1 MSGFFSRERLINGPW
16 QAFERAIARLL
27 IVQGWDVV
35 ELVGGSGDKG
45 ADVIASSANRE
56 VVYQAKYKSDNSDL
70 SVPIVDDVK
79 RAMEF
84 YKIKEGVCCSNRN
97 LGLTQK
103 RRLKELTSGVQGYS
117 IISFTGA
124 SILRSFEKLPEWFDD
139 GKSVRKHQEKAIEEL
154 KRTFLNDTGRGLISL
169 ATGLGKTFVAGSFI
183 NWLYN
188 EVGFHLN
195 ILILADKRS
204 LIEQFDRAI
213 WTSLPKSVSTHLL
226 HQSEKPG
233 YDSGVTIATFQS
245 FAKYKEENPELQY
258 DIVIVDEAHHSMAP
272 TYKDVIMSLNARY
285 LLGLTATPFR
295 RDNQRIEELF
305 GSPLVKIGVEE
316 AIKNHLLCKVNYIL
330 HTDNIDEDWITLNS
344 NQGYTIK
351 QLNKKVFLPE
361 RDDAIAE
368 IIINYWNKKGA
379 KKGIIFCNSNEHCE
393 RVESIMRSQ
402 RIPTQALTMRAGNNR
417 EQARRLRAFR
427 QGQLNFITCFDMLNE
442 GIDVPDVDMIVFLR
456 VTHSPTYFLQQLGRG
471 LRKPKDNPEKELLVL
486 DFVADLRRIGRVQ
499 ALNDGYNSSNIIE
512 DIELPENFNLEIT
525 NKYTKNFIDLVENDE
540 GVIDELDE
548 TRMVYLKKGDN

>member
-1 MSGFFSRERLINGPW
+1 MSGFFSKERLINGPW

-35 ELVGGSGDKG
+35 ELVGGSGDNG

-56 VVYQAKYKSDNSDL
+56 VVYQAKYKSDNSEL

-97 LGLTQK
+97 LGGTQK
-103 RRLKELTSGVQGYS
+103 KRLKELTSGVQGYN
-117 IISFTGA
+117 IVSFTGA
-124 SILRSFEKLPEWFDD
+124 SILGSFEKLPEWFDN
-139 GKSVRKHQEKAIEEL
+139 GESLRKHQEKAIEEL
-154 KRTFLNDTGRGLISL
+154 KRTFLNGTGKGLVSL

-183 NWLYN
+183 NWIYKEN
-188 EVGFHLN
+188 GAHLN
-195 ILILADKRS
+195 ILILADKKS

-213 WTSLPKSVSTHLL
+213 WPFLPKSVSTHLL
-226 HQSEKPG
+226 YQSEKPG
-233 YDSGVTIATFQS
+233 YDSGVTLATFQS

-258 DIVIVDEAHHSMAP
+258 DIVIVDEAHHSMAR

-295 RDNQRIEELF
+295 KDNQRIEELF

-330 HTDNIDEDWITLNS
+330 HTDNIDKDWITFNS
-344 NQGYTIK
+344 DQGYTIK
-351 QLNKKVFLPE
+351 QLNKKVFLPQL
-361 RDDAIAE
+361 DDAIAE
-368 IIINYWNKKGA
+368 IIINYWKKKEA

-393 RVESIMRSQ
+393 RVERIMRSQ
-402 RIPTQALTMRAGNNR
+402 RIPTQSLTMRAGNNR
-417 EQARRLRAFR
+417 EQAKRLRAFR
-427 QGQLNFITCFDMLNE
+427 QGQLSFITCFDMLNE
-442 GIDVPDVDMIVFLR
+442 GIDVPDVDFIVFLR
-456 VTHSPTYFLQQLGRG
+456 VTHSRTYFLQQLGRG
-471 LRKPKDNPEKELLVL
+471 LRRPKDNPEKELLVL

-499 ALNDGYNSSNIIE
+499 ALNDGYNSSKKIE

-525 NKYTKNFIDLVENDE
+525 NEYTKNFIDLVENEE
-540 GVIDELDE
+540 GEIDELDE
-548 TRMVYLKKGDN
+548 TGMVYLKKDNN